1 MTLVIITVLF
11 SALSCG
17 IREGAGVIDLSG
29 RWELI
34 HGDDPAFA
42 HDSRPVPAPEEII
55 LPGYWPGAM
64 NRNRDMTAYLWLR
77 KKIQIDQSMAGDMLV
92 LTLGRIA
99 VCDETYFNGVK
110 IGGEGRIPPKGSLLY
125 EAAWLA
131 NRMYHVPA
139 SLVRAGGDNIIA
151 VRVFSHMVTGMSG
164 SPKLTAFG
172 SWSRLSELMDDL
184 PSMLNIGFFL
194 LNSLLVALL
203 LIIFSAQKRKKEF
216 AFATALILMVA
227 LIHFLIFGIIRV
239 NGFVLMK
246 TLLGG
251 ILLGY
256 LIFTLLVQYF
266 FSVKIF
272 SVPVAFSAASAATV
286 AWIVIAPDSLH
297 LMNWSAYAVL
307 AVILAMIT
315 YCLILFIYSVI
326 RDPYRFWPLI
336 IITVSLVACCI
347 LIVAALYSSRVYE
360 FYRYMVFQ
368 LPLALLGAM
377 LIFLFDFKSVQK
389 EKKSLTQV
397 LMRTTQQLNRLK
409 NGPAREN
416 VKPGPREV
424 IYDVIE
430 YLDMNYM
437 ESYNR
442 KALAQRFNLNED
454 YIGQLFKKT
463 TGTSISNYI
472 YDRRIDA
479 AALLVRDTNSK
490 IIDIAYHVGFDN
502 LTHFYR
508 CFRKKTGMTPKDYRS
523 EPA

>member
-1 MTLVIITVLF
+1 M
-11 SALSCG
+11 
-17 IREGAGVIDLSG
+17 
-29 RWELI
+29 
-34 HGDDPAFA
+34 
-42 HDSRPVPAPEEII
+42 
-55 LPGYWPGAM
+55 PG
-64 NRNRDMTAYLWLR
+64 NRDMTAYLWLR
-77 KKIQIDQSMAGDMLV
+77 KKVRIDRSLAGDMLV

-110 IGGEGRIPPKGSLLY
+110 IGGEGHIPPKDSLLY
-125 EAAWLA
+125 ESAWLA
-131 NRMYHVPA
+131 NRQYHVPA
-139 SLVRAGGDNIIA
+139 TLIRTGGDNFIA
-151 VRVFSHMVTGMSG
+151 VRVFSHIVNGMAG
-164 SPKLTAFG
+164 SPKLTAFRN
-172 SWSRLSELMDDL
+172 WSRLSAFLENL
-184 PSMLNIGFFL
+184 PTMLGIGFFL
-194 LNSLLVALL
+194 LNLLLVTLL
-203 LIIFSAQKRKKEF
+203 LIIFSAQKRRREF
-216 AFATALILMVA
+216 AFATALIIIVA
-227 LIHFLIFGIIRV
+227 LIHSLIFGIIPV
-239 NGFVLMK
+239 NGLVLMK
-246 TLLGG
+246 IILGG

-256 LIFTLLVQYF
+256 LIFTLSVQDF
-266 FSVKIF
+266 FSVKMRGA
-272 SVPVAFSAASAATV
+272 PVAFTAAFTAIL
-286 AWIVIAPDSLH
+286 AWILLAPDSLH
-297 LMNWSAYAVL
+297 LMAKCAYAVL
-307 AVILAMIT
+307 AAILAMVIYFT
-315 YCLILFIYSVI
+315 ILIVISLI
-326 RDPYRFWPLI
+326 RDPYRYWPL
-336 IITVSLVACCI
+336 VLVAVPLVASCV
-347 LIVAALYSSRVYE
+347 LMVAALSASRVYE

-377 LIFLFDFKSVQK
+377 LIFLFDFKSIQK

-424 IYDVIE
+424 INDVIE

-442 KALAQRFNLNED
+442 KTLALRFGLNED

-508 CFRKKTGMTPKDYRS
+508 CFKKKTGMTPKDYRNV
-523 EPA
+523 PA